1 MDTCPGSAGRGH
13 GPSAGQG
20 PDSTLPSPAGS
31 PCRGIRVRKGLD
43 WRISTGY
50 QSIVLLTRIDTHS
63 DIRKAFS
70 DLRQP
75 DENNCDSVSYNPSF
89 NIFKVYTHEW

>member
-1 MDTCPGSAGRGH
+1 MDTCPGPAGHGH

-20 PDSTLPSPAGS
+20 SDSTLPSPAGS
-31 PCRGIRVRKGLD
+31 PCGGVRVRKALD
-43 WRISTGY
+43 RRISTGY
-50 QSIVLLTRIDTHS
+50 RNIKLLTRINIHS

-75 DENNCDSVSYNPSF
+75 DENNCDSVSYNPNF
-89 NIFKVYTHEW
+89 NIFKVHTHEW